1 MDGDRA
7 AGNGGRARLPG
18 QSPAGSPADRPRYL
32 LRVRLLLLVALGSA
46 LGGVARALL
55 AGAVQRAAGVHAMLP
70 WGTLAV
76 NTLGAL
82 LIGALVGVLATLRD
96 DAPATRALLVTGFC
110 GGFTT
115 FSAFSLEV
123 TTLVERGLWPRAA
136 AYAAASVV
144 LTGLATA
151 LGLVAARG
159 IADRL
164 S

>member
-1 MDGDRA
+1 VVGGRV
-7 AGNGGRARLPG
+7 AGNGGRARPPG
-18 QSPAGSPADRPRYL
+18 QSPAGPGSGPHYL
-32 LRVRLLLLVALGSA
+32 PRVRLLLLVALGSA

-55 AGAVQRAAGVHAMLP
+55 AGAVQRTAGVHAALP

-82 LIGALVGVLATLRD
+82 LIGGFVGVLATLRD
-96 DAPATRALLVTGFC
+96 DAPAARALLVTGFC

-123 TTLVERGLWPRAA
+123 TTFLERGLWPRAA

-151 LGLVAARG
+151 LGLVAARA